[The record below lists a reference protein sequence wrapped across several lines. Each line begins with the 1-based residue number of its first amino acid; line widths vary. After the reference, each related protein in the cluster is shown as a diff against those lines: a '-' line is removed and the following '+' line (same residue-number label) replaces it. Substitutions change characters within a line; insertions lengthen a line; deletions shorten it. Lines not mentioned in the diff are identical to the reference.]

1 METYSIV
8 DLEGYAN
15 SIRESAAKSFT
26 ETYTENLDEFISIDQ
41 VIGLV
46 KEHSVGKDEE
56 DNYLITEENFNE
68 IFEAVRDR
76 LDTVGL
82 SRLAAKGLVECA
94 CPDGLAEPPVPFID
108 EPPPPEP
115 PVKPSTKPVPA
126 EPPPPLS

>member
-1 METYSIV
+1 VETYSIV

-15 SIRESAAKSFT
+15 SIREGAAKSFT

-46 KEHSVGKDEE
+46 KEYSVGKDEE

-76 LDTVGL
+76 LYTVGL

-94 CPDGLAEPPVPFID
+94 WDD
-108 EPPPPEP
+108 ETNEM
-115 PVKPSTKPVPA
+115 VFWLSDAGETHISNRPS
-126 EPPPPLS
+126 